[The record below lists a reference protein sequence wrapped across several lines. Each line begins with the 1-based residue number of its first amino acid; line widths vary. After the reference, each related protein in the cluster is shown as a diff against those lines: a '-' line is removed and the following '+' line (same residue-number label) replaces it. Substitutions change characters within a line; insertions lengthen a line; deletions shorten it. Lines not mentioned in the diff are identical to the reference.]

1 MYVLLTGGVA
11 LVPMRHLEH
20 RNATPFSKIMTP
32 FFGKK
37 CYICATET
45 KSLKIKELKNMKTK
59 LYMIALAAISMM
71 LGSCSDSNSEFSQ
84 DYLADTPIKLNVSVD
99 EPTTRAGYSS
109 TELPEGFWLTVVHY
123 LDSYHN
129 VPDGTYSYEV
139 WAKKVGDIWKTYK
152 TYELDDGTLGVT
164 DEEVTMLW
172 ANMKDNVDVMAY
184 TKIQNFTIPTA
195 QTSDEQLKQADVL
208 YMPPTDIDPSKEG
221 IKVALQ
227 HAMSKIN
234 LTIEL
239 GSEFEFTE
247 DINKKIT
254 DVKIDGSLVSDW
266 FTLDGQHQ
274 TEGNPQTITPF
285 YTGATPFSKD
295 ANGVITKA
303 TATYEAILI
312 PQTIAS
318 GKFTV
323 SFKVDGKLYEWVYNN
338 EAGLTLAPSTAY
350 TLKLIAGDDKV
361 QPVSFS
367 VAPWNAGNG
376 ENGEEKETD

>member
-1 MYVLLTGGVA
+1 MKHQILAFAVA
-11 LVPMRHLEH
+11 
-20 RNATPFSKIMTP
+20 
-32 FFGKK
+32 
-37 CYICATET
+37 
-45 KSLKIKELKNMKTK
+45 
-59 LYMIALAAISMM
+59 ALSFTACTNEDNI
-71 LGSCSDSNSEFSQ
+71 SQ

-99 EPTTRAGYSS
+99 EPTTRAGYSE
-109 TELPEGFWLTVVHY
+109 TVLPEGFWLDVIHY
-123 LDSYHN
+123 LDSDHN
-129 VPDGTYSYEV
+129 VPDGTYTYQV

-152 TYELDDGTLGVT
+152 LDENYGVT

-172 ANMKDNVDVMAY
+172 ANMNDQVEVMAY
-184 TKIQNFTIPTA
+184 TKIQNFTIPTD

-208 YMPPTDIDPSKEG
+208 YMPPTWYTPTPTERSIN
-221 IKVALQ
+221 VNLQ

-266 FTLDGQHQ
+266 FTLDGKHQ
-274 TEGNPQTITPF
+274 TEGNPRTITPF

-295 ANGVITKA
+295 ADGVITKA
-303 TATYEAILI
+303 SATYEAILI
-312 PQTIAS
+312 PQTIES

-338 EAGLTLAPSTAY
+338 EAGLTLAPNTAY

-361 QPVSFS
+361 QPASFS
-367 VAPWNAGNG
+367 VAAWNPGNG

>member
-1 MYVLLTGGVA
+1 
-11 LVPMRHLEH
+11 MR
-20 RNATPFSKIMTP
+20 
-32 FFGKK
+32 
-37 CYICATET
+37 
-45 KSLKIKELKNMKTK
+45 TK

-99 EPTTRAGYSS
+99 EPTTRAGYSE
-109 TELPEGFWLTVVHY
+109 TVLPEGFWLDVIHY
-123 LDSYHN
+123 LDSDHN
-129 VPDGTYSYEV
+129 VPDGTYTYQV
-139 WAKKVGDIWKTYK
+139 WVKKVGDIWKTYK
-152 TYELDDGTLGVT
+152 LDENFGGT

-172 ANMKDNVDVMAY
+172 ANMNDQVEVMAY
-184 TKIQNFTIPTA
+184 TKIQNFTIPTD

-208 YMPPTDIDPSKEG
+208 YMPPTWYTPTPTERSIN
-221 IKVALQ
+221 VNLQ

-266 FTLDGQHQ
+266 FTLDGKHQ

-303 TATYEAILI
+303 SATYEAILI

-323 SFKVDGKLYEWVYNN
+323 SFKVDGKLYEWAYDKD
-338 EAGLTLAPSTAY
+338 LTLAPNTAY

-367 VAPWNAGNG
+367 VNPWGVGNG
-376 ENGEEKETD
+376 KDGEKKETD

>member
-1 MYVLLTGGVA
+1 
-11 LVPMRHLEH
+11 
-20 RNATPFSKIMTP
+20 
-32 FFGKK
+32 
-37 CYICATET
+37 
-45 KSLKIKELKNMKTK
+45 MKHQ
-59 LYMIALAAISMM
+59 IFALAVAALSFTACTNEDNI
-71 LGSCSDSNSEFSQ
+71 SQ
-84 DYLADTPIKLNVSVD
+84 DFLADTPIKLNVSVD
-99 EPTTRAGYSS
+99 EPTTRAGYSE
-109 TELPEGFWLTVVHY
+109 TVLPEGFWLDVIHY
-123 LDSYHN
+123 LDSDHN
-129 VPDGTYSYEV
+129 VPDGTYTYQV

-152 TYELDDGTLGVT
+152 LDENYGVT

-172 ANMKDNVDVMAY
+172 ANMNDQVEVMAY
-184 TKIQNFTIPTA
+184 TKIQNFTIPTD

-208 YMPPTDIDPSKEG
+208 YMPPTWYTPTPTERSIN
-221 IKVALQ
+221 VNLQ

-266 FTLDGQHQ
+266 FTLDGKHH
-274 TEGNPQTITPF
+274 TDGNPQTITPF
-285 YTGATPFSKD
+285 YTGETPFSKD

-303 TATYEAILI
+303 KATYEAILI

-338 EAGLTLAPSTAY
+338 EAGLTLDPSTAY

-361 QPVSFS
+361 QPASFS
-367 VAPWNAGNG
+367 AAKWNPGNG
-376 ENGEEKETD
+376 ENGENKETD

>member
-1 MYVLLTGGVA
+1 
-11 LVPMRHLEH
+11 
-20 RNATPFSKIMTP
+20 
-32 FFGKK
+32 
-37 CYICATET
+37 
-45 KSLKIKELKNMKTK
+45 MKHQI
-59 LYMIALAAISMM
+59 LALAVAALSFTACTNEDNI
-71 LGSCSDSNSEFSQ
+71 SQ

-99 EPTTRAGYSS
+99 EPTTRAGYSE
-109 TELPEGFWLTVVHY
+109 TVLPEGFWLDVIHY
-123 LDSYHN
+123 LDSDHN
-129 VPDGTYSYEV
+129 VPDGTYTYQV

-152 TYELDDGTLGVT
+152 LDENYGVT

-172 ANMKDNVDVMAY
+172 ANMNDQVEVMAY
-184 TKIQNFTIPTA
+184 TKIQNFTIPTD

-208 YMPPTDIDPSKEG
+208 YMPPTWYTPTERSIN
-221 IKVALQ
+221 VNLQ

-266 FTLDGQHQ
+266 FTLDGKHQ
-274 TEGNPQTITPF
+274 TEGNPRTITPF

-295 ANGVITKA
+295 ADGVITKA
-303 TATYEAILI
+303 SATYEAILI
-312 PQTIAS
+312 PQTIES

-323 SFKVDGKLYEWVYNN
+323 SFKVEGKLYEWAYNN
-338 EAGLTLAPSTAY
+338 EAGLTLAPNIAY

-367 VAPWNAGNG
+367 VAKWNPGNG

>member
-1 MYVLLTGGVA
+1 
-11 LVPMRHLEH
+11 
-20 RNATPFSKIMTP
+20 
-32 FFGKK
+32 
-37 CYICATET
+37 
-45 KSLKIKELKNMKTK
+45 MKHHF
-59 LYMIALAAISMM
+59 LALAVAALSFTACTNEDNI
-71 LGSCSDSNSEFSQ
+71 SQ
-84 DYLADTPIKLNVSVD
+84 DFLADTPIKLNVSVD
-99 EPTTRAGYSS
+99 EPTTRAGYSNA
-109 TELPEGFWLTVVHY
+109 ELPEGFWLDVIHY
-123 LDSYHN
+123 LDSDHN
-129 VPDGTYSYEV
+129 VPDGTYTYQV

-152 TYELDDGTLGVT
+152 LDENYGVT

-172 ANMKDNVDVMAY
+172 ANMNDQVEVMAY
-184 TKIQNFTIPTA
+184 TKIQNFTIPTD

-208 YMPPTDIDPSKEG
+208 YMPPTWYTPTPTERSIN
-221 IKVALQ
+221 VNLQ

-266 FTLDGQHQ
+266 FTLDGKHH
-274 TEGNPQTITPF
+274 TEGNPRTITPF

-303 TATYEAILI
+303 SATYEAILI

-338 EAGLTLAPSTAY
+338 EAGLTLDPTIAY

-361 QPVSFS
+361 QPASFS
-367 VAPWNAGNG
+367 AAKWNPGNG
-376 ENGEEKETD
+376 ENGENKETD

>member
-1 MYVLLTGGVA
+1 
-11 LVPMRHLEH
+11 
-20 RNATPFSKIMTP
+20 
-32 FFGKK
+32 
-37 CYICATET
+37 
-45 KSLKIKELKNMKTK
+45 MKHQI
-59 LYMIALAAISMM
+59 LALAVAALSFTACTNEDNI
-71 LGSCSDSNSEFSQ
+71 SQ
-84 DYLADTPIKLNVSVD
+84 DFLADTPIKLNVSVD
-99 EPTTRAGYSS
+99 EPTTRAGYSE
-109 TELPEGFWLTVVHY
+109 TVLPEGFWLDVIHY
-123 LDSYHN
+123 LDSDHN
-129 VPDGTYSYEV
+129 VPDGTYTYQV

-152 TYELDDGTLGVT
+152 LDENYGVT

-172 ANMKDNVDVMAY
+172 ANMNDQVEVMAY
-184 TKIQNFTIPTA
+184 TKIQNFTIPTD

-208 YMPPTDIDPSKEG
+208 YMPPTWYTPTPTERSIN
-221 IKVALQ
+221 VNLQ

-266 FTLDGQHQ
+266 FTLDGQHH

-295 ANGVITKA
+295 ANGTITKA
-303 TATYEAILI
+303 SATYEAILI

-323 SFKVDGKLYEWVYNN
+323 SFKVDGKLYEWAYNN
-338 EAGLTLAPSTAY
+338 EAGLTLAPNTAY

-367 VAPWNAGNG
+367 VAPWGEGNG
-376 ENGEEKETD
+376 KDGEKKETD

>member
-1 MYVLLTGGVA
+1 
-11 LVPMRHLEH
+11 
-20 RNATPFSKIMTP
+20 
-32 FFGKK
+32 
-37 CYICATET
+37 
-45 KSLKIKELKNMKTK
+45 MKHQI
-59 LYMIALAAISMM
+59 LALAVAALSFTACTNEDNI
-71 LGSCSDSNSEFSQ
+71 SQ

-99 EPTTRAGYSS
+99 EPTTRAGYSE
-109 TELPEGFWLTVVHY
+109 TVLPEGFWLDVIHY
-123 LDSYHN
+123 LDSDHN
-129 VPDGTYSYEV
+129 VTDGTYTYQV

-152 TYELDDGTLGVT
+152 LDENYGVT

-172 ANMKDNVDVMAY
+172 ANMNDQVEVMAY
-184 TKIQNFTIPTA
+184 TKIQNFTIPTD

-208 YMPPTDIDPSKEG
+208 YMPPTWYTPTPTERSIN
-221 IKVALQ
+221 VNLQ

-266 FTLDGQHQ
+266 FTLDGKHH
-274 TEGNPQTITPF
+274 TDGNPQTITPF
-285 YTGATPFSKD
+285 YTGETPFSKD

-303 TATYEAILI
+303 SATYEAILI

-338 EAGLTLAPSTAY
+338 EAGLTLAPNTAY

-361 QPVSFS
+361 QPASFS
-367 VAPWNAGNG
+367 VAAWNPGNG
-376 ENGEEKETD
+376 DGENKETD